1 MFYFIPFNSIV
12 SINQLGLCWW
22 PHTCTWFPQLKFQRD
37 WQISFNQIELNPTK
51 RIFLSLSGCP
61 FVVLT
66 ILEYLKLVVVTYICP
81 RVKEILTYISCERI
95 NVKIHITTW
104 LCNSD
109 PFITKKGGFF
119 SVNPVIYD
127 FSNKSERDLAAL
139 NIPQSIQYTA

>member
-1 MFYFIPFNSIV
+1 M
-12 SINQLGLCWW
+12 
-22 PHTCTWFPQLKFQRD
+22 
-37 WQISFNQIELNPTK
+37 
-51 RIFLSLSGCP
+51 
-61 FVVLT
+61 VLT